1 MVKPSITFDI
11 WVYTVCTCIL
21 YVMLSGLVQLEA
33 LEILNSTTEQKVRQ
47 FMEILSKDAAESL
60 KSELVQLRQVFDEVQ
75 ANADD
80 GQLLFRCAQKT
91 RVFRKLNP
99 VVYGVILGL
108 LWFFGWTLP
117 TDRLKIFTEL
127 ISVLLT

>member
-1 MVKPSITFDI
+1 
-11 WVYTVCTCIL
+11 
-21 YVMLSGLVQLEA
+21 MLSGLVQLEA

-60 KSELVQLRQVFDEVQ
+60 KSELVQLRQVFDDVQ

-108 LWFFGWTLP
+108 LWFFG
-117 TDRLKIFTEL
+117 
-127 ISVLLT
+127 